1 MGKSKQHS
9 HRSNQNKVKKAHN
22 RKKNAGPNQPTSQIL
37 ATTTGKAAKKAAL
50 AASSATGSGGN
61 KNKTKGANKV
71 VAPPKL
77 VAFIALHDSANP
89 YLLKSQCLAK
99 LGHATPTEHLPYS
112 PVTVTLPPWAQPS
125 GKGTQ
130 SNRIT
135 LLDVASRDK
144 FHVLDAAKVADVVV
158 LCMGPNGSLDNRPF
172 DDIGYETL
180 SCLKSQ
186 GIPTVVGAIQ
196 GLDKAT
202 CNAAAAGGGSSS
214 STSSSASSNTASSS
228 YQTMVSQLFSHEV
241 AAPAFSQV
249 ASDNV
254 MTTADGTTMSKKQRL
269 ATAKLIQR
277 FFESEFSTEERIFDA
292 DSEMVNMLR
301 HISNTQPKD
310 VAFRRDRGYFM
321 VEQAEII
328 NSSAASATPTLLPQD
343 NQVVGENMSLKL
355 SGYLRGAG
363 ICTKNLI
370 HISGVGDFPI
380 QEIAVMDKRGGR
392 VLRTVE
398 GRCSSSD
405 GEPEPSPSLTRLR
418 PYDPSQN
425 EQHIGQ
431 EDEEMEGG
439 MNDIGDTVIP
449 DAPESAQL
457 LSANFPKANN
467 NQDDD
472 QDSNFSFSD
481 LNEELFR
488 YAEECPTKKSV
499 EFEQRALEDLEFPD
513 EVDTPLPPA
522 EASTRYQKYRG
533 LRSLKTSHWDRYE
546 ELPLEYSR
554 IWEFEGFKS
563 CANAARQQQ
572 RDNVEEEL
580 GEDEVL
586 VGRYVVVT
594 LGKMTE
600 DGLLRLQQLNMVKVS
615 SSTSATTCSA
625 GQQETKLVDVQ
636 GPVVVSSLFEHEHL
650 VSVMHL
656 QVHRCTAG
664 TDSLTGEKT
673 LDRSVKSKTEVEF
686 HCGFRRFLAKPIFSQ
701 LPKKS
706 SAEKDKHLYQR
717 YLHPGQS
724 CVASIYAPILFPPC
738 TVLMF
743 EPTAG
748 AIDKAFEE
756 AENTG
761 EKAAIADKNNS
772 TSSTKAAIADK
783 NTTTGEGARE
793 SCASTSSSSTTLA
806 HMMETEEV
814 SCGTEQSSTSKTKS
828 MPCITTNISAIP
840 SWTEAGRK
848 NLLGWGEVIDAN
860 PKKIIVKRSIL
871 TGYPFRVHKN
881 KAVVRHMFFRPD
893 DIRWFRPV
901 ELRTKHG
908 LRGNIKESLGTHGYM
923 KCVFGDRIKQNDT
936 ICMDLYKRQFPK
948 WYPPTWG
955 GKEEHGPDSL
965 ALG

>member
-1 MGKSKQHS
+1 M
-9 HRSNQNKVKKAHN
+9 
-22 RKKNAGPNQPTSQIL
+22 
-37 ATTTGKAAKKAAL
+37 
-50 AASSATGSGGN
+50 
-61 KNKTKGANKV
+61 
-71 VAPPKL
+71 
-77 VAFIALHDSANP
+77 
-89 YLLKSQCLAK
+89 
-99 LGHATPTEHLPYS
+99 
-112 PVTVTLPPWAQPS
+112 
-125 GKGTQ
+125 
-130 SNRIT
+130 
-135 LLDVASRDK
+135 
-144 FHVLDAAKVADVVV
+144 
-158 LCMGPNGSLDNRPF
+158 
-172 DDIGYETL
+172 
-180 SCLKSQ
+180 
-186 GIPTVVGAIQ
+186 
-196 GLDKAT
+196 
-202 CNAAAAGGGSSS
+202 
-214 STSSSASSNTASSS
+214 
-228 YQTMVSQLFSHEV
+228 
-241 AAPAFSQV
+241 
-249 ASDNV
+249 
-254 MTTADGTTMSKKQRL
+254 MSKKQRL

-277 FFESEFSTEERIFDA
+277 FFESEFSTEERIFDT

-301 HISNTQPKD
+301 HVSNTQPKD
-310 VAFRRDRGYFM
+310 VAFRRNRGYFM

-328 NSSAASATPTLLPQD
+328 NNSATATKHD
-343 NQVVGENMSLKL
+343 IAQVVQEKSLKV

-363 ICTKNLI
+363 ICTKNLM
-370 HISGVGDFPI
+370 HLSGVGDFPI
-380 QEIAVMDKRGGR
+380 REIAVMDKRGGR
-392 VLRTVE
+392 VLRTVP
-398 GRCSSSD
+398 GACCSATTSCTDNAEERGSH
-405 GEPEPSPSLTRLR
+405 PSLTRLR

-439 MNDIGDTVIP
+439 MNDIGDTLIP
-449 DAPESAQL
+449 DAPENAQL
-457 LSANFPKANN
+457 LSANFPKQNS

-572 RDNVEEEL
+572 RDNVEEEF
-580 GEDEVL
+580 GAEERL

-594 LGKMTE
+594 LGQMTE
-600 DGLLRLQQLNMVKVS
+600 DVLLRLQQLNMVKVS
-615 SSTSATTCSA
+615 SSAN
-625 GQQETKLVDVQ
+625 KLVDVQ

-686 HCGFRRFLAKPIFSQ
+686 HCGFRRFLARPIFSQ

-761 EKAAIADKNNS
+761 EGAIADKTIINNS
-772 TSSTKAAIADK
+772 SKTGE
-783 NTTTGEGARE
+783 TTGEHETRVINM
-793 SCASTSSSSTTLA
+793 SCASPSSSSTPTGA
-806 HMMETEEV
+806 CMETDDVAVEE
-814 SCGTEQSSTSKTKS
+814 STSTNKTKATTRTS
-828 MPCITTNISAIP
+828 TTTNVSAIP
-840 SWTEAGRK
+840 SWTEAGKK

-936 ICMDLYKRQFPK
+936 ICMDLYKRQYPK

-955 GKEEHGPDSL
+955 GEEENGPDSF